1 MKRFARSRL
10 LPAIML
16 AGPLLVACG
25 GGGGDS
31 GPALVPN
38 TDVPVSATNTSA
50 EAIAFAQQQRTTTGA
65 DSAEPITLGDAKLA
79 TSETD
84 EPDPSI

>member
-1 MKRFARSRL
+1 MNRFARSRL
-10 LPAIML
+10 LPAMVI

-31 GPALVPN
+31 GPALVAG
-38 TDVPVSATNTSA
+38 TDVPVTATNTST
-50 EAIAFAQQQRTTTGA
+50 EAISFVQQQRTLTGA
-65 DSAEPITLGDAKLA
+65 DSAEPITLGEAKLA